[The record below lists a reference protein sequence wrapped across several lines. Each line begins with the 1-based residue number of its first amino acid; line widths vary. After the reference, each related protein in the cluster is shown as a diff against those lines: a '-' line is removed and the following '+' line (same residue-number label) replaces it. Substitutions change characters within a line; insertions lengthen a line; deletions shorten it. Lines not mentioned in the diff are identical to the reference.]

1 MTPSHPVVSQY
12 WRNYTKK
19 SMHCNLSLSSRS
31 CNFLLRLIWIDSVE
45 ALLCARSTL
54 RHTLGA
60 GVRNR
65 APNKGDKPVSIL
77 FGDVVNLVY
86 VGRNAGLP
94 DALQYRE
101 FTPARGIDFIYN
113 ESKRSLKIRV
123 RYARFLVQAQ
133 KVLSQL
139 NVLQLL
145 EYGLAVDEGLSLTV
159 IPGTVFERLGN
170 IVEVITFNEQNVLIR
185 DNLGHDSVISVVE
198 ANRFI
203 EQYIS

>member
-1 MTPSHPVVSQY
+1 
-12 WRNYTKK
+12 
-19 SMHCNLSLSSRS
+19 
-31 CNFLLRLIWIDSVE
+31 
-45 ALLCARSTL
+45 
-54 RHTLGA
+54 LGA